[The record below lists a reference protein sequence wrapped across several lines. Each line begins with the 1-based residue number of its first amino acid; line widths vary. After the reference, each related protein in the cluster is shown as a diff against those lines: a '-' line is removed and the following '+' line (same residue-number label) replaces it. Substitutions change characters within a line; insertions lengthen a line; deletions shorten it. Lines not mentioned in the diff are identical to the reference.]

1 MDGQCQMVYKMNRFV
16 LITVCLIIFNGCIH
30 PSIDV
35 DTSQKRETT
44 QLSKTLNDSACN
56 MLQEFYLS
64 HDSALLDNATV
75 LLQEAIR
82 IDSINMSA
90 YSNLAIIFGLKN
102 DSRSVIEVADRMLGL
117 YDNKSYA
124 YAIIIGALY
133 NMKDT
138 TSIDS
143 VCFNAMH
150 YYQERLE
157 GNPSDIVVI
166 EDMIAFLE
174 VSRGLEYA
182 ENVLDSCIGLYP
194 TNEILLKHKKRIV
207 DLKEFSENI
216 EYNMPQ
222 N

>member
-117 YDNKSYA
+117 YDNKSYHM
-124 YAIIIGALY
+124 L
-133 NMKDT
+133 
-138 TSIDS
+138 
-143 VCFNAMH
+143 
-150 YYQERLE
+150 
-157 GNPSDIVVI
+157 
-166 EDMIAFLE
+166 
-174 VSRGLEYA
+174 
-182 ENVLDSCIGLYP
+182 
-194 TNEILLKHKKRIV
+194 
-207 DLKEFSENI
+207 
-216 EYNMPQ
+216 
-222 N
+222 

>member
-1 MDGQCQMVYKMNRFV
+1 
-16 LITVCLIIFNGCIH
+16 
-30 PSIDV
+30 
-35 DTSQKRETT
+35 
-44 QLSKTLNDSACN
+44 
-56 MLQEFYLS
+56 
-64 HDSALLDNATV
+64 
-75 LLQEAIR
+75 
-82 IDSINMSA
+82 
-90 YSNLAIIFGLKN
+90 
-102 DSRSVIEVADRMLGL
+102 
-117 YDNKSYA
+117 
-124 YAIIIGALY
+124 
-133 NMKDT
+133 MKDT

-143 VCFNAMH
+143 VCFHAMH